1 MAEELRQR
9 GIEVKAIIPVPTDD
23 ARFTPASAT
32 ERAEARE
39 RLGISADVTIVFTG
53 HLEPRKGVDL
63 LLKAFD
69 AVLANK
75 ASAHLLLVGGNHGH
89 APDLGPVLVDYVRSR
104 SLERSVT
111 FTGVVDDVET
121 YLHASDIFCL
131 PSEREG
137 MSNSLVE
144 AMACGLACVAPASAG
159 GDDLLADGAGLV
171 PASNAAND
179 LAASLTSLIADREL
193 RLRLGR
199 AAAARVQAHSL
210 SAVIDAYEK
219 LFEMVPTK
227 RGRPAPLPQRTV
239 H

>member
-1 MAEELRQR
+1 
-9 GIEVKAIIPVPTDD
+9 
-23 ARFTPASAT
+23 
-32 ERAEARE
+32 
-39 RLGISADVTIVFTG
+39 
-53 HLEPRKGVDL
+53 
-63 LLKAFD
+63 
-69 AVLANK
+69 
-75 ASAHLLLVGGNHGH
+75 
-89 APDLGPVLVDYVRSR
+89 VLVDYVRSR